1 MYNDRRSVVKGLGA
15 LAALAAT
22 PGMAR
27 AQAPLPK
34 AVPDFPDSQKFQT
47 GDLLW
52 PKKKGAFVPRT
63 RSVGAS
69 PNEERRTWEAE
80 RQRALTEPQRAGLSP
95 EVAEKL
101 KGMRFDEFERLYH
114 SGAAQPAPGQGPATR
129 GLLGDTVSVGHVG
142 LIEVGANGIAY
153 VIEAT
158 PQGPGNASG
167 VIRTRYA
174 DWLNAYANIQVWH
187 GRWNGVDEQT
197 RAGVVKVA
205 HAQIGKPYDFFNF
218 DLNDDSG
225 FYCSKLV
232 WQCLWRAAKI
242 AADDNPDPQRGKWFP
257 PWFSPK
263 ALIGVK
269 RVNVLHKPGD
279 Y

>member
-1 MYNDRRSVVKGLGA
+1 VQHDRRIVVKALGA
-15 LAALAAT
+15 LAATLAA
-22 PGMAR
+22 PAVASG
-27 AQAPLPK
+27 QATLPK
-34 AVPDFPDSQKFQT
+34 TIPDFPDSQKFQS

-63 RSVGAS
+63 RSIGAP
-69 PNEERRTWEAE
+69 PNGERKAWEAE
-80 RQRALTEPQRAGLSP
+80 RERALAEPQRAGLSP
-95 EVAEKL
+95 DVAEKL
-101 KGMRFDEFERLYH
+101 KAMRFEEFERIYH
-114 SGAAQPAPGQGPATR
+114 SGTAPPPPGQATR

-142 LIEVGANGIAY
+142 IIEVGANGIAY

-167 VIRTRYA
+167 VIRTRYP

-187 GRWNGVDEQT
+187 GRLNALDEGT
-197 RAGVVKVA
+197 RAGVVKA
-205 HAQIGKPYDFFNF
+205 ALAQIGKPYDFFNF

-232 WQCLWRAAKI
+232 WQCLWRTAKI

-263 ALIGVK
+263 ALIGAK
-269 RVNVLHKPGD
+269 RVTVLHKPGE

>member
-1 MYNDRRSVVKGLGA
+1 MIKGLGA
-15 LAALAAT
+15 LTAALTTAPAVT
-22 PGMAR
+22 S
-27 AQAPLPK
+27 AQTSLPK

-63 RSVGAS
+63 RSIGAP
-69 PNEERRTWEAE
+69 PNEERKNWEAA
-80 RQRALTEPQRAGLSP
+80 RQRTLTDPGRAGMSP

-101 KGMRFDEFERLYH
+101 KTMRFEEFERLYH
-114 SGAAQPAPGQGPATR
+114 SGAAQPAPGQATR

-158 PQGPGNASG
+158 PQGPGNAAG

-187 GRWNGVDEQT
+187 GRLRNLDERA
-197 RAGVVKVA
+197 RAGVVTA
-205 HAQIGKPYDFFNF
+205 ALAQIGKPYDFFNF
-218 DLNDDSG
+218 DLNDDRG

-232 WQCLWRAAKI
+232 WQCLWRTAHI

-269 RVNVLHKPGD
+269 RVTVLHKPGD

>member
-1 MYNDRRSVVKGLGA
+1 MQHDRRIVVKALGA
-15 LAALAAT
+15 LAATLAA
-22 PGMAR
+22 PAVASG
-27 AQAPLPK
+27 QATLPK
-34 AVPDFPDSQKFQT
+34 TIPDFPDSQKFQS

-63 RSVGAS
+63 RSIGAP
-69 PNEERRTWEAE
+69 PNGERKAWEAE
-80 RQRALTEPQRAGLSP
+80 RERALAEPQRAGLSP
-95 EVAEKL
+95 DVAEKL
-101 KGMRFDEFERLYH
+101 KAMRFEEFERIYH
-114 SGAAQPAPGQGPATR
+114 SGTAPPPPGQATR

-142 LIEVGANGIAY
+142 IIEVGANGIAY

-167 VIRTRYA
+167 VIRTRYP

-187 GRWNGVDEQT
+187 GRLNALDEGT
-197 RAGVVKVA
+197 RAGVVKA
-205 HAQIGKPYDFFNF
+205 ALAQIGKPYDFFNF

-232 WQCLWRAAKI
+232 WQCLWRTAKI

-263 ALIGVK
+263 ALIGAK
-269 RVNVLHKPGD
+269 RVTVLHKPGE

>member
-1 MYNDRRSVVKGLGA
+1 MHHDRRAIIKGVGA
-15 LAALAAT
+15 LAAALTTAPAV
-22 PGMAR
+22 AS
-27 AQAPLPK
+27 AQTPLPK

-63 RSVGAS
+63 RSIGAP
-69 PNEERRTWEAE
+69 PNEERKTWEAA
-80 RQRALTEPQRAGLSP
+80 RQRTLTEPERAGVSP

-101 KGMRFDEFERLYH
+101 KTMRFEEFERLYH
-114 SGAAQPAPGQGPATR
+114 SGAAQPAPGQATR

-158 PQGPGNASG
+158 PQGPGNAAG

-187 GRWNGVDEQT
+187 GRLRNLDDRT
-197 RAGVVKVA
+197 RAGVVTA
-205 HAQIGKPYDFFNF
+205 ALAQIGKPYDFFNF
-218 DLNDDSG
+218 DLNDDRG

-232 WQCLWRAAKI
+232 WQCLWRTAKI

-269 RVNVLHKPGD
+269 HIAVLHKPGD

>member
-1 MYNDRRSVVKGLGA
+1 VHHDRRTLVMGLGA
-15 LAALAAT
+15 LSAALATA
-22 PGMAR
+22 PRFAA
-27 AQAPLPK
+27 AQAVLPR
-34 AVPDFPDSQKFQT
+34 AIPDFPDSQKFQS

-63 RSVGAS
+63 RSLAAPVS
-69 PNEERRTWEAE
+69 EERKTWEAE
-80 RQRALTEPQRAGLSP
+80 RQRALADPAHSGVSP

-101 KGMRFDEFERLYH
+101 KTMRFEDFERIYH
-114 SGAAQPAPGQGPATR
+114 TGTRAPPPGAATR
-129 GLLGDTVSVGHVG
+129 GMLGDTVSVGHVG
-142 LIEVGANGIAY
+142 IIEVGANGIAY

-158 PQGPGNASG
+158 PQGPGGSAG

-187 GRWNGVDEQT
+187 GRLRNLDPRV
-197 RAGVVKVA
+197 RAGVVTA
-205 HAQIGKPYDFFNF
+205 ALAQLGKPYDFFNF
-218 DLNDDSG
+218 DLNDDHG

-232 WQCLWRAAKI
+232 WQCVWRTAHV

-263 ALIGVK
+263 ALIGAK
-269 RVNVLHKPGD
+269 RIEVLHKPGD